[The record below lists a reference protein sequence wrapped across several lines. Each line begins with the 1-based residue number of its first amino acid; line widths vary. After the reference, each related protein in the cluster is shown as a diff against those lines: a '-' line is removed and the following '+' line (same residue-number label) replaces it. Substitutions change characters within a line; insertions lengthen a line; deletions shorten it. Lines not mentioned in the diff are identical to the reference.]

1 MLGAG
6 GVRGGEAQRHANPYP
21 TGAHCHALT
30 GARCSDPGSANR
42 HRDADPQRDT
52 HTATDTAAFAYAVT
66 HAIGLADQAGAASV
80 LVVDRR

>member
-1 MLGAG
+1 MLGISR
-6 GVRGGEAQRHANPYP
+6 VRGGEAQRHTNACFTSAYR
-21 TGAHCHALT
+21 HALP